1 MHIKYFYIHLSIS
14 FKRSSNFNMDI
25 LKNKYTYN
33 LDKNNSQE
41 NWNPSYVDK
50 FNVSSSD
57 ADIKGNVCNL
67 ENFGIYRVNI
77 LKMYR
82 KKEMFL
88 IFYFRYF
95 RFKILHES

>member
-14 FKRSSNFNMDI
+14 FKRSSNFNMGI

-41 NWNPSYVDK
+41 NWNPSYLDK

-67 ENFGIYRVNI
+67 ENFGIYRVLNINYI
-77 LKMYR
+77 LKNVQ
-82 KKEMFL
+82 KGENVLNFL
-88 IFYFRYF
+88 F
-95 RFKILHES
+95 

>member
-1 MHIKYFYIHLSIS
+1 MLKIIFLNKNQSMHIKYFYIHLSIS

-41 NWNPSYVDK
+41 NWNPCYVDK

-67 ENFGIYRVNI
+67 ENFGIYRV
-77 LKMYR
+77 
-82 KKEMFL
+82 FL
-88 IFYFRYF
+88 NEFVLCI
-95 RFKILHES
+95 K